1 VQRTECKGHQVVV
14 QRKGRGPGGVAIP
27 VENRGVRSG
36 EVAAGVR
43 SAVGGGRAGRVHMG
57 HFQDHRCRSLIP
69 SDVNVV
75 GVGVLVD
82 LGEQEQLL
90 RVVPRLDFGVGFH
103 PGHPLSQAHGL
114 MPVEQTTGE
123 PTFCSLNH
131 SNYLY
136 QGHQDISLTGG
147 ASQSVPARSSHGD
160 PE

>member
-1 VQRTECKGHQVVV
+1 LVICKIDVLRRIFAFYVCGL
-14 QRKGRGPGGVAIP
+14 PAI
-27 VENRGVRSG
+27 
-36 EVAAGVR
+36 
-43 SAVGGGRAGRVHMG
+43 
-57 HFQDHRCRSLIP
+57 L
-69 SDVNVV
+69 
-75 GVGVLVD
+75 
-82 LGEQEQLL
+82 
-90 RVVPRLDFGVGFH
+90 VPRLDFGVGFH

-136 QGHQDISLTGG
+136 QAHQDISLTGG